1 MKENTTVTTVIRPAY
16 YGRSDT
22 QVGKGCRTR
31 IKYNYADLPQ
41 MTWDSLTVNTQSTQ
55 LYVINDLP
63 VARGSLVR

>member
-1 MKENTTVTTVIRPAY
+1 MTATTVTRPAY

-22 QVGKGCRTR
+22 QVGKGCKIK
-31 IKYNYADLPQ
+31 IKYNYANLSQ
-41 MTWDSLTVNTQSTQ
+41 MTWDSLTVNTQSMQ